1 MEDSLVNKE
10 SFYSRSSD
18 LQGVLSARGRSPTR
32 SEVIK
37 VAADLAVDEMPRG
50 ERDLPRV

>member
-10 SFYSRSSD
+10 SICSRSSD
-18 LQGVLSARGRSPTR
+18 LQGVLSARGRSPVR
-32 SEVIK
+32 DE

-50 ERDLPRV
+50 ERGLPRV

>member
-10 SFYSRSSD
+10 SFCSKSLS
-18 LQGVLSARGRSPTR
+18 LQGVLSARGRSLAR
-32 SEVIK
+32 AE

-50 ERDLPRV
+50 ERGLPRV